1 MEKLIKHIKTHWTD
15 KILGLFFRFAASG
28 KIPAKWFLATIPS
41 KTERTIN
48 SERLT
53 LEIVSHCWKY
63 AHLLDYQLSSL
74 VNYPPTQLNVI
85 VTVFYSSEDA
95 DTVAMLDFFAE
106 QTVNNI
112 TWNWQELPKE
122 KLFRRSIGRNQAA
135 LNTQADWVWFTDC
148 DLVFHHYCLDGLAES
163 LKGKS
168 EVLFFPLQERITTLL
183 TETDPIL
190 VKGAK
195 PQVLDIDTSNFHT
208 VNITRATGPLQIT
221 NGAVARSC
229 GYCKTIGIYQ
239 KPENHW
245 CKAYEDRAFRW
256 LLRSQGVG
264 IDIPGVYRIQHI
276 TKGRYKKG
284 TIKTRLR
291 QNIRRM
297 REKNSN

>member
-1 MEKLIKHIKTHWTD
+1 METLIKYIKTHWAD
-15 KILGLFFRFAASG
+15 KFSEIFFRFAANG
-28 KIPAKWFLATIPS
+28 KIPAKWFLDTIPS
-41 KTERTIN
+41 KAERTSN

-63 AHLLDYQLSSL
+63 SHLLDYQLSSL
-74 VNYPPTQLNVI
+74 VNYPPTQLNII
-85 VTVFYSSEDA
+85 VTIFYCSEDV
-95 DTVAMLDFFAE
+95 DTVAMLDFFAK
-106 QTVNNI
+106 QTANNI
-112 TWNWQELPKE
+112 IWNWQELPKE
-122 KLFRRSIGRNQAA
+122 KLFRRGIGRNQAA
-135 LNTQADWVWFTDC
+135 LNTQADWIWFTDC
-148 DLVFHHYCLDGLAES
+148 DLVFHENCLDELAKT
-163 LKGKS
+163 LKGKN
-168 EVLFFPLQERITTLL
+168 EVLFFPLHERITTLL

-229 GYCKTIGIYQ
+229 GYCNNISIYQ
-239 KPENHW
+239 KPANHW

-276 TKGRYKKG
+276 AKGRYKKG
-284 TIKTRLR
+284 TIKTQLR

-297 REKNSN
+297 REKF